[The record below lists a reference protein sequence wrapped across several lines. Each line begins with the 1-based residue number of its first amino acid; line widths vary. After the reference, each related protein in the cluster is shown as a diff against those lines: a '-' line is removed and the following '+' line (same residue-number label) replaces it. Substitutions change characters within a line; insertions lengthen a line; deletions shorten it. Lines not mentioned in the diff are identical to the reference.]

1 MKLQLMESA
10 AKQGKPIWDSI
21 VAVFGGI
28 AVFMQSALAIETLTW
43 LQAFAALGIGI
54 FGLVRAY
61 FWLINDGY
69 EDEKT
74 NT

>member
-1 MKLQLMESA
+1 MKLQIMESA

-21 VAVFGGI
+21 VAVGGGL
-28 AVFMQSALAIETLTW
+28 AVILQSAASIETLTW
-43 LQAFAALGIGI
+43 LQAFAYLGIGI

-74 NT
+74 